1 MCWCILCTF
10 CVLFCAL
17 AQNVHSCGCG
27 CVPHIL
33 LSLIHAGHSVQLG
46 GGITTGPACTLGQQ
60 RAPPFLGEQKFGKT
74 PKCSQLRL
82 WLCATY
88 FVKPN
93 TRRALGSTR
102 GRYHNWSC
110 VHTWQQRAPQCAG
123 GEMLGA
129 HQKVWLCGC
138 GCNPL
143 KLFGL
148 NHTRTCKQQITLK
161 VSNLPIGKATQCFLY
176 C

>member
-1 MCWCILCTF
+1 MCVCVCVCACVCVCVCCLCSLCVLCVCWCILCTF

-33 LSLIHAGHSVQLG
+33 LSLIHAGHSFQLG

-60 RAPPFLGEQKFGKT
+60 RAPQCVGEQKFGKT
-74 PKCSQLRL
+74 PKCPQLWL

-110 VHTWQQRAPQCAG
+110 VHTWTTARSSMCRRGNAWCAPKGLALWLWLQPT
-123 GEMLGA
+123 
-129 HQKVWLCGC
+129 KIVW
-138 GCNPL
+138 P
-143 KLFGL
+143 
-148 NHTRTCKQQITLK
+148 
-161 VSNLPIGKATQCFLY
+161 
-176 C
+176 